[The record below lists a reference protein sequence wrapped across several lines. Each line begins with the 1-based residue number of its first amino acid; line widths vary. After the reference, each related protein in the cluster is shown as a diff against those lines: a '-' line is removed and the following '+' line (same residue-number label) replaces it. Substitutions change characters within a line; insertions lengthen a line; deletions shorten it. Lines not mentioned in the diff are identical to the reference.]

1 MTAGPKGAA
10 LVTLRSFAAG
20 DDYAQCIELQR
31 ETWGHDFTEVVP
43 ASMLMITQK
52 VGGVAAGAFDP
63 GGRLLGFIYGLS
75 GIRHGRPAHWSH
87 MLAVREGAQGV
98 GLGTRL
104 KLFQRELLLEIG
116 IDVVYWTYD
125 PLVARN
131 AHLNINRLGALPTEY
146 VPSMYGGDTRS
157 ELHSG
162 LGTDRFIV
170 EWHLRDP
177 RVDEAIADRL
187 VPDPRSLASD
197 VPVVNEDWMR
207 RSAEIPPGGA
217 PERPAVRIEVPSDI
231 MAVKAES
238 TDRASQWRDV
248 TRRAFLAHLAAGYR
262 VRGFARE
269 PKTDRCFYLL
279 AR

>member
-1 MTAGPKGAA
+1 MTAGPKEAPP
-10 LVTLRSFAAG
+10 VTLRSFAAG

-43 ASMLMITQK
+43 ASILMITQK
-52 VGGVAAGAFDP
+52 VGGVAAGAFDAD
-63 GGRLLGFIYGLS
+63 GRLLGFIYGLS

-87 MLAVREGAQGV
+87 MLAVREGTQGL

-170 EWHLRDP
+170 AWHLRDAQ
-177 RVDEAIADRL
+177 VEDAIADRV
-187 VPDPRSLASD
+187 VPDPRSLAPD
-197 VPVVNEDWMR
+197 VPVVNEDWMT
-207 RSAEIPPGGA
+207 RSPQSPSATG
-217 PERPAVRIEVPSDI
+217 PERPTVRIEIPLDI
-231 MAVKAES
+231 MSVKAES
-238 TDRASQWRDV
+238 ADRARQWRDV
-248 TRRAFLAHLAAGYR
+248 TRRAFLAYLSAGYR

-279 AR
+279 VR